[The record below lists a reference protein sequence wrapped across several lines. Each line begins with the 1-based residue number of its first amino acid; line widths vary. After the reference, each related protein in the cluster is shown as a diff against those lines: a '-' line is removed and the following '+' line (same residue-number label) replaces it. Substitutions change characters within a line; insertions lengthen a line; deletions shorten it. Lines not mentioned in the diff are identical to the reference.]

1 MNLQHSLALDLRSP
15 EQPNSDVFPAH
26 PAVFAVYL
34 DAGAGGAETAYLA
47 RTANLRRRLA
57 RLLGVARTSSRLLN
71 LRERA
76 RRVEYTPVGSGFEAV
91 WLLYLLNK
99 QYYPHHYRRRLRL
112 KPPALL
118 KLNIGQRFPRL
129 YPTRRLSA
137 DGSLY
142 YGPFPSRLAAER
154 LASDFLDFF
163 KIRRC
168 VEDLN
173 PDPSH
178 PGCIYSQMKMCLA
191 PCFQG
196 CTDQEYQL
204 EVGRVAGFLDGA
216 GQGLVR
222 ALEQERA
229 QASEALEFEQAAK
242 VHDKIAKVNDVLRRK
257 PPLARNLRDLNAALI
272 FPGAEAKTV
281 AFFRVCAG
289 ELRGPAR
296 LSLDEN
302 VPSPVSLDEQIRAL
316 LESLLPDAPAAG
328 PASLPSWE
336 HLSLLARWYYST
348 FRTGE
353 LVMFE
358 PGRALPTR
366 ALIRACRK
374 VLALESSTS
383 QSNLLKS
390 GRRDSSPPTK

>member
-1 MNLQHSLALDLRSP
+1 MKLQHSLALDLRSHP
-15 EQPNSDVFPAH
+15 DPRFDIFPSK

-34 DAGAGGAETAYLA
+34 DAGSNGTETAYLG

-57 RLLGVARTSSRLLN
+57 RLLGIERANSRMLN

-76 RRVEYTPVGSGFEAV
+76 RRVEYTRVGSGFEAL

-99 QYYPHHYRRRLRL
+99 FHYPRAYRQRLRL

-118 KLNIGQRFPRL
+118 KLNIGHRFPRL

-154 LASDFLDFF
+154 LAADFLDFF

-196 CTDQEYQL
+196 CTDEEYRA
-204 EVGRVAGFLDGA
+204 EVDHVRGFLDGA
-216 GQGLVR
+216 GRPLVR

-229 QASEALEFEQAAK
+229 QASEALEYEQAAK
-242 VHDKIAKVNDVLRRK
+242 VHQKIARVNDVLRQK
-257 PPLARNLRDLNAALI
+257 PALARNLGDLHAVLVV
-272 FPGAEAKTV
+272 PGAEDQTV
-281 AFFRVCAG
+281 VFFRVCGG
-289 ELRGPAR
+289 ELRGPAT

-302 VPSPVSLDEQIRAL
+302 VPSPVSLDEQIRAVL
-316 LESLLPDAPAAG
+316 ATLDPAAARAAHPG
-328 PASLPSWE
+328 VPPWE
-336 HLSLLARWYYST
+336 HLSLLARWYYSS

-353 LVMFE
+353 LVMLE
-358 PGRALPTR
+358 PGRSLPTR

-374 VLALESSTS
+374 VLVREPA
-383 QSNLLKS
+383 
-390 GRRDSSPPTK
+390 